1 LLLSRNSTP
10 PSSSSSSSSS
20 SSNVVLS
27 KENKHANWCDTL
39 HCTSDHTDHGHSTP
53 SFTPGVRV
61 KLRFSASVAPENQ
74 EYVGSIAVIVGCT
87 GKGWYDVK
95 LEGTA
100 MQFKWRG
107 KCKMDK
113 Q

>member
-1 LLLSRNSTP
+1 
-10 PSSSSSSSSS
+10 
-20 SSNVVLS
+20 
-27 KENKHANWCDTL
+27 
-39 HCTSDHTDHGHSTP
+39 
-53 SFTPGVRV
+53 
-61 KLRFSASVAPENQ
+61 VAAEDRQ
-74 EYVGSIAVIVGCT
+74 YIGSIAVIVGCT